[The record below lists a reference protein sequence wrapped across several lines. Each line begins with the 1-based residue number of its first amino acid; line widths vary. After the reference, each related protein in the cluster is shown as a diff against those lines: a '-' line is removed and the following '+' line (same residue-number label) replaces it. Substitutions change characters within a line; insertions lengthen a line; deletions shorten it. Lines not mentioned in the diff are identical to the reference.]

1 MDLISL
7 IWNLVIW
14 QIFTVA
20 IIVLSGIGIFKPI
33 QIQVKCSCACSNQY
47 NEHNYYS
54 DLGLKHEAE
63 FFKYTNGMSP
73 TK

>member
-20 IIVLSGIGIFKPI
+20 ILVLSGNFQANTDTG
-33 QIQVKCSCACSNQY
+33 KCSCACSNQY

>member
-20 IIVLSGIGIFKPI
+20 IIAILGIGIFKPI
-33 QIQVKCSCACSNQY
+33 QIQVNVRVLVQI
-47 NEHNYYS
+47 N
-54 DLGLKHEAE
+54 
-63 FFKYTNGMSP
+63 TMSIII
-73 TK
+73 TRIWD